1 MMIRFAIVPLL
12 LALNFSMCKKHET
25 VSQNAQDGSSSPAT
39 AAATATPVVA
49 ASPKI
54 KKPVVDQTAQTI
66 IFCYH
71 LLVDKVRYPGTEIT
85 PAAFEAQMKELKDRG
100 ITVISMQD
108 LLAWKRGE
116 KNIPPR
122 CAVITF
128 DDGYKSQ
135 YEVAWP
141 ILKKYGYPFTMFI
154 YTEGVRGGALGG
166 GGAITWEQLADM
178 RDNGVDIEA
187 HSATHQDLRE
197 GHTITLASPGG
208 KKTRTKLTGPQYEQ
222 WVQNEVVGCKQLL
235 EQRLG
240 IKINCFAVPFGNYNE
255 HVKELARN
263 AGYEAMFTVYGQPI
277 TFTSAM
283 DSIGRYAIEANKPK
297 VFEDAVKMIGAST
310 SGGAPV
316 AEVGAKDL
324 ATQPADGETV
334 RTALPLIKANL
345 SGIGQIEPGSVQMRV
360 SGLGVVPATYDQ
372 KTGTIS
378 YQVTQKLRE
387 KSCSVFV
394 SAKSQGK
401 KVEAHWTFGIEE
413 SPARAVPPAAQ
424 TPKK

>member
-25 VSQNAQDGSSSPAT
+25 VSQNQPGGASSPAPGAT
-39 AAATATPVVA
+39 AAPPVA
-49 ASPKI
+49 RSPKVT
-54 KKPVVDQTAQTI
+54 KPVVDQTAQTI

-122 CAVITF
+122 CAIITF

-141 ILKKYGYPFTMFI
+141 IMKKYGYPFTMFI
-154 YTEGVRGGALGG
+154 YTEGVRGGSLGG

-208 KKTRTKLTGPQYEQ
+208 KKTRTKLTGAQYEQ

-235 EQRLG
+235 EQRLAAYDFVLHPLLILSSG
-240 IKINCFAVPFGNYNE
+240 EFRSRFLPAGAGERDRMPFAQVLMRRG
-255 HVKELARN
+255 VRLD
-263 AGYEAMFTVYGQPI
+263 V
-277 TFTSAM
+277 
-283 DSIGRYAIEANKPK
+283 
-297 VFEDAVKMIGAST
+297 DAV
-310 SGGAPV
+310 V
-316 AEVGAKDL
+316 AH
-324 ATQPADGETV
+324 V
-334 RTALPLIKANL
+334 RELFPCDR
-345 SGIGQIEPGSVQMRV
+345 SP
-360 SGLGVVPATYDQ
+360 
-372 KTGTIS
+372 
-378 YQVTQKLRE
+378 
-387 KSCSVFV
+387 
-394 SAKSQGK
+394 SA
-401 KVEAHWTFGIEE
+401 
-413 SPARAVPPAAQ
+413 
-424 TPKK
+424 